1 MGAKSPRV
9 FTIPAGAPFLP
20 TLAEAVLSGRLAP
33 LPRGDPLALADVTI
47 LLPTRRSVR
56 ALREAFEK
64 IGGTATILPV
74 IRPIGDVSEE
84 DHLLNPGID
93 TGTDRLLLPPAI
105 SKLSQRLALTRLTL
119 AWGRAVRRD
128 LLQITPGE
136 DVLIPASASDA
147 LRLAGDL
154 ARLLTDMYL
163 AGIPWENLKNLVPED
178 HSRYYQITLDFLK
191 IAAEAW
197 PAYLAEKGFADPAS
211 RRNQLIRAEAERLR
225 NFGSRGPIIAA
236 GSTGSIPATAAL
248 LRAISSLENG
258 AVVLP
263 GLDQS
268 LDEEA
273 WAAIGGPDSD
283 RPVDGHPQFAMK
295 QLIEAI
301 GILRA
306 DVISI
311 ARPARAIRVRSR
323 IVSEALRPAETTENW
338 AEFKAAETNP
348 RAVRAALAGV
358 DLVVARHEQE
368 EALAIAIAIRE
379 AVETRGNVMIALA
392 TPDRNLARR
401 VGIEL
406 SRWRLSIDDSAG
418 QPLDGMP
425 AGVFARLLAEA
436 ACSDGDPVKL
446 LALLK
451 HPFAAFGMK
460 RNEKGSDCRRA
471 ARSLELALFRGRR
484 VVGGIAALPGA
495 LAEARAS
502 VAEGATG
509 HVPWSRRRLRD
520 WQWEL
525 ATTLVESL
533 QRVIGP
539 IEARLNSGVDVPVAE
554 ATALL
559 VAALN
564 GAAADESGRVDLWS
578 SPDGVELEDLLTGL
592 TEDQAKAL
600 AIDPSHYADFLAVL
614 MSDVM
619 VQRPVGADPRIH
631 IWGTLEARL
640 QSVDLLILG
649 GLDEGVWPAE
659 TRTDPW
665 LSRAMRGEI
674 GLPPPERRIG
684 LAAHDFAEG
693 VAAPRVIL
701 TRAGKREGAPTVP
714 SRWLQR
720 LTALL
725 GEDATAAMTARG
737 ERYIAIARDIDKV
750 AAQKVQP
757 ARRPKPTPPIAARPR
772 TLSITEIETLVRDPY
787 AIYARRVLKLEE
799 LEPLGRAPDYALRG
813 SLMHGALGVFTESW
827 QGPFDETALG
837 RLLETGTTTLAEI
850 ADFPDIHAIW
860 AIRFA
865 AMARWFID
873 WEAKRAGAVGKRH
886 AEISGEVDIPAP
898 AGPFKLR
905 GRADRIDLMGDGT
918 LAIYDF
924 KTGTVPSAKQVLTG
938 FSPQLGLEA
947 AMTRLGA
954 FDEGFRD
961 RSVSTLAWIG
971 LSRAARQGADT
982 IRSAA
987 DKLTPDG
994 VGEKVLAE
1002 FSALI
1007 AAFDDEHRPYLS
1019 RARPM
1024 FETRY
1029 GSPYDHL
1036 ARVREWTLVE
1046 SEEDLFWALG
1056 VPAP

>member
-1 MGAKSPRV
+1 MDAKSPRV
-9 FTIPAGAPFLP
+9 FTIPAGTPFLP
-20 TLAEAVLSGRLAP
+20 TLADAVLSGRLAP

-56 ALREAFEK
+56 ALREVFEK
-64 IGGTATILPV
+64 TGGQATILPV
-74 IRPIGDVSEE
+74 IRPIGDIDEE
-84 DHLLNPGID
+84 DYLLNPEIEVGA
-93 TGTDRLLLPPAI
+93 DRFLLPPAI
-105 SKLSQRLALTRLTL
+105 SALSQRLALTRLTL

-163 AGIPWENLKNLVPED
+163 AGLPWEKLTNLVPED

-197 PAYLAEKGFADPAS
+197 PGYLAGKELADPAA
-211 RRNQLIRAEAERLR
+211 RRDQLIRTEAERLR
-225 NFGSRGPIIAA
+225 GFGSRGPIVAA

-248 LRAISSLENG
+248 LKAISGLENG

-263 GLDQS
+263 GLDHS
-268 LDEEA
+268 LDDEA
-273 WAAIGGPDSD
+273 WAAIGGPSSE
-283 RPVDGHPQFAMK
+283 PVDGHPQFAMK
-295 QLIEAI
+295 QLIEII

-306 DVISI
+306 DVISL
-311 ARPARAIRVRSR
+311 ARPARAIRVRSK

-338 AEFKAAETNP
+338 AEFRAAETNP
-348 RAVRAALAGV
+348 RAVNAALAGV

-379 AVETRGNVMIALA
+379 AMETHGNVMVALA

-406 SRWRLSIDDSAG
+406 SRWRLTIDDSAG
-418 QPLDGMP
+418 QPLDRMP

-436 ACSDGDPVKL
+436 ACSEGDPVKL

-451 HPFAAFGMK
+451 HPFAAFGM
-460 RNEKGSDCRRA
+460 RPDQCRRA
-471 ARSLELALFRGRR
+471 ARALELALFRGRR
-484 VVGGIAALPGA
+484 VLGGIAALPAA
-495 LAEARAS
+495 LAEARSS
-502 VAEGATG
+502 VAEGAVG
-509 HVPWSRRRLRD
+509 HPPWSRRRLRD

-525 ATTLVESL
+525 ATTLAESL
-533 QRVIGP
+533 ERVIGP
-539 IEARLNSGVDVPVAE
+539 IEARLRSGVDVSIAD

-578 SPDGVELEDLLTGL
+578 SPDRVELEGLLTGL
-592 TEDQAKAL
+592 AEDEAKAL

-665 LSRAMRGEI
+665 LSRAMRSEI

-684 LAAHDFAEG
+684 LAAHDFAAG

-750 AAQKVQP
+750 VAQKVQP
-757 ARRPKPTPPIAARPR
+757 ARRPKPTPPVAARPR
-772 TLSITEIETLVRDPY
+772 SLSITEIETLVRDPY

-813 SLMHGALGVFTESW
+813 SLMHGALGVFTEGW
-827 QGPFDETALG
+827 QGPYDETALA
-837 RLLETGTTTLAEI
+837 RLLETGKTTLAEI
-850 ADFPDIHAIW
+850 GDFPDIHAIW
-860 AIRFA
+860 AIRFQ

-873 WEAKRAGAVGKRH
+873 WEARRAGVVGKRH
-886 AEISGEVDIPAP
+886 AEISGEVEIPAP

-954 FDEGFRD
+954 FDEDFRD
-961 RSVSTLAWIG
+961 RPVSMLAWIG
-971 LSRAARQGADT
+971 LSRAARQGSDT
-982 IRSAA
+982 VRSAT
-987 DKLTPDG
+987 DRLTPDV